1 MPNSN
6 PSTIFQRATKTI
18 EEMRSVG
25 VKPNVKT
32 YTTLIHG
39 WARASLPEN
48 ALSCFEEM
56 KLSGLKPDKAVYHCL
71 MTSLLSRATVA
82 AEGSIY
88 PGILSVCREMVDSGL
103 TVDMGTAVHWSK
115 CLRKI
120 ERTGGEITE
129 ALQKTFP
136 PNWNSYDNALT
147 SSSVDAEDESDGSD
161 DDDICHGG
169 VSNAD
174 EDDEND
180 DDVVGRSWF

>member
-1 MPNSN
+1 MKS
-6 PSTIFQRATKTI
+6 A
-18 EEMRSVG
+18 G

-39 WARASLPEN
+39 WARASLPEK

-82 AEGSIY
+82 EGSIY
-88 PGILSVCREMVDSGL
+88 PGVLSVCREMVDSGL

-136 PNWNSYDNALT
+136 PNWNSYNNVLM
-147 SSSVDAEDESDGSD
+147 SSSVGSDDESDISDDEDDDICQGGVSNAGEDESDG
-161 DDDICHGG
+161 
-169 VSNAD
+169 
-174 EDDEND
+174 
-180 DDVVGRSWF
+180 DVVGRSWF